1 MPSAPS
7 GFNLYGDDPEV
18 GAPSG
23 LAGVR
28 HSAVDLPTGR
38 IELVHPRDALEQIYE
53 QNFGWGGTEPPYWAQ
68 PWPSGIELADAVAR
82 ADVAGARVLELG
94 CGLALPSLAAAQGGA
109 RVLATDRAPGA
120 LAFAAHNARRN
131 GLRLEV
137 AQCDWSDPWSAIA
150 GAPWDLVLAA
160 DVLYLHDELDAL
172 GALLPRL
179 VCGSG
184 EVWLADQGRPPARD
198 FLASCERWSVVSTT
212 GTAHPEVNVHR
223 LRRHAATT
231 PPTHSGT
238 TFTSSRTVP
247 TSHAR
252 PEQRLPG

>member
-1 MPSAPS
+1 MPSATS
-7 GFNLYGDDPEV
+7 GFTLYGDVPGS

-23 LAGVR
+23 LSGVS
-28 HSAVDLPTGR
+28 HSTVDLPTGR
-38 IELVHPRDALEQIYE
+38 IELVHPRGVLEQIYE
-53 QNFGWGGTEPPYWAQ
+53 QNFGQGGTEPPYWAQ

-82 ADVAGARVLELG
+82 ANVTGARVLELG

-109 RVLATDRAPGA
+109 RVLATDQAPGA

-131 GLRLEV
+131 RIRLEV

-160 DVLYLHDELDAL
+160 DVLYHHDRLDAL

-179 VCGSG
+179 VCGTG

-198 FLASCERWSVVSTT
+198 FLAACERWATVSTSD
-212 GTAHPEVNVHR
+212 TAHSEVSVHR
-223 LRRHAATT
+223 LRRHTATGR
-231 PPTHSGT
+231 HG
-238 TFTSSRTVP
+238 
-247 TSHAR
+247 
-252 PEQRLPG
+252 LG

>member
-1 MPSAPS
+1 MPSAGS
-7 GFNLYGDDPEV
+7 GFSLYGDVPGA

-23 LAGVR
+23 LVGVS
-28 HSAVDLPTGR
+28 HSAVDLTTGR

-82 ADVAGARVLELG
+82 ANLTGARVLELG

-109 RVLATDRAPGA
+109 RVLATDHAPGA

-160 DVLYLHDELDAL
+160 DVLYLHDGLDAL

-179 VCGSG
+179 VLGSG

-198 FLASCERWSVVSTT
+198 FLASCERWSTVSTS
-212 GTAHPEVNVHR
+212 GTAHPEVSLHR
-223 LRRHAATT
+223 LRRRLTTT
-231 PPTHSGT
+231 PTEG
-238 TFTSSRTVP
+238 SSSTVSTARTVAP
-247 TSHAR
+247 SSTPS
-252 PEQRLPG
+252 